1 MANQNAMGAMLNA
14 YPDSVGG
21 TLGDI
26 VSVLQRPELKNAF
39 TSFYIL
45 PSIFNTD
52 LDRGFSLIDYGLNHL
67 LSTPEDLEAL
77 KKLNMDLA
85 LDFILNHASVL
96 SREFQDILKNG
107 DQSEYRDF
115 FIDWNRF
122 WEGHGEMTA
131 QGYIQPDPALIKDM
145 FFRKP
150 GLPIL
155 MVRFPDGRDV
165 PYWNTF
171 YQKVQYDRVD
181 AQDLMHAGNLQYG
194 EADRLAQLVNQA
206 LDAGKT
212 PKEMDFGSLN
222 GYREA
227 VCDYL
232 ESHRKYLGQMD
243 LNIRSPL
250 VWDYY
255 RRTLETLAGY
265 GAAIVRLDAFAYAPK
280 EVGERNF
287 LNDPG
292 TWELLDRVADIAKPL
307 GLTLLPE
314 IHASYSEKI
323 YELLASKGYMV
334 YDFFLPGLIIDA
346 FQRRDGVY
354 LKRWAEELVEKN
366 IRTVNML
373 GCHDGIPLLDL
384 KGLLDDDS
392 ISRLIDTV
400 VDRGGY
406 VKNLHGQKN
415 VYYQVNATYYSA
427 LGEDDR
433 RMLLARA
440 IQLFMPGKPQ
450 VWYLDLFVGKN
461 DYEGMKRAGKDGH
474 KEINRT
480 NLSGEDVRLGLE
492 KQVVQDQLTLLRM
505 RNTQAVF
512 SENAAISAKTEG
524 SSLYLTWETETDLA
538 ELSANLDSCAFTVK
552 VLEKA
557 NDKVLFRFRQE

>member
-1 MANQNAMGAMLNA
+1 MGNENAMGVMLNA

-26 VSVLQRPELKNAF
+26 VSVLQRPELKDAI

-67 LSTPEDLEAL
+67 LARQKDLENL
-77 KKLNMDLA
+77 KAMNIDLA

-96 SREFQDILKNG
+96 SEQFQDILKNG
-107 DQSEYRDF
+107 DNSVYRDF

-122 WEGHGEMTA
+122 WEGHGQMTPE
-131 QGYIQPDPALIKDM
+131 GYIQPNPELIRDM

-171 YQKVQYDRVD
+171 YQKVQYDKVD
-181 AQDLMHAGNLQYG
+181 AQDLMSAGSLQYG
-194 EADRLAQLVNQA
+194 EADLLANMVNKA
-206 LDAGKT
+206 LEDGKS
-212 PKEMDFGSLN
+212 PSEMDFGSLN
-222 GYREA
+222 GYRDA
-227 VCDYL
+227 VCNYL
-232 ESHRKYLGQMD
+232 EGHRKYLGQMD
-243 LNIRSPL
+243 VNIQSPL

-255 RRTLETLAGY
+255 RKTLETLAGY

-280 EVGERNF
+280 EVGARNF

-292 TWELLDRVADIAKPL
+292 TWNLLEKVADIAKPL

-314 IHASYSEKI
+314 IHASYGEKI
-323 YELLASKGYMV
+323 YDLLASKGYMV
-334 YDFFLPGLIIDA
+334 YDFFLPGLVIDA
-346 FQRRDGVY
+346 FERRSGKL
-354 LKRWAEELVEKN
+354 LKRWIDEIVEKK

-384 KGLLDDDS
+384 KGLLDEES
-392 ISRLIDTV
+392 IAGLIDTV
-400 VDRGGY
+400 VGRGGY

-427 LGEDDR
+427 LGENDR

-440 IQLFMPGKPQ
+440 LQMFMPGKPQ
-450 VWYLDLFVGKN
+450 VWYLELFVGKN
-461 DYEGMKRAGKDGH
+461 D
-474 KEINRT
+474 
-480 NLSGEDVRLGLE
+480 
-492 KQVVQDQLTLLRM
+492 
-505 RNTQAVF
+505 
-512 SENAAISAKTEG
+512 
-524 SSLYLTWETETDLA
+524 
-538 ELSANLDSCAFTVK
+538 
-552 VLEKA
+552 
-557 NDKVLFRFRQE
+557 

>member
-1 MANQNAMGAMLNA
+1 M
-14 YPDSVGG
+14 
-21 TLGDI
+21 
-26 VSVLQRPELKNAF
+26 E
-39 TSFYIL
+39 
-45 PSIFNTD
+45 
-52 LDRGFSLIDYGLNHL
+52 
-67 LSTPEDLEAL
+67 
-77 KKLNMDLA
+77 
-85 LDFILNHASVL
+85 
-96 SREFQDILKNG
+96 
-107 DQSEYRDF
+107 
-115 FIDWNRF
+115 
-122 WEGHGEMTA
+122 TA
-131 QGYIQPDPALIKDM
+131 H
-145 FFRKP
+145 
-150 GLPIL
+150 
-155 MVRFPDGRDV
+155 
-165 PYWNTF
+165 T
-171 YQKVQYDRVD
+171 
-181 AQDLMHAGNLQYG
+181 QYG
-194 EADRLAQLVNQA
+194 EALRLAKIVNEA

-212 PKEMDFGSLN
+212 PAEMDFGSLEIF
-222 GYREA
+222 GTA
-227 VCDYL
+227 VRNYL

-250 VWDYY
+250 VWAYY
-255 RRTLETLAGY
+255 QKTLETLAGY

-280 EVGERNF
+280 EVGARNF

-292 TWELLDRVADIAKPL
+292 TWDLLDRVAALAKPL

-492 KQVVQDQLTLLRM
+492 KQVVQDQLKLLRM

-524 SSLYLTWETETDLA
+524 SSLYLTWETETDQA

-557 NDKVLFRFRQE
+557 NDKVLFQFRQE